1 MHLIFT
7 KCSGLSF
14 YKLKSIIRQESLLN
28 YRKLIMRTIV
38 FSFLLTASSLLQAS
52 ELSGQNL
59 RNIRVNSSFNNTTL
73 KDAFHKIEESTNI
86 RFTYKSKEIAP
97 FKNVN
102 YNPKGESLDI
112 VLNEL
117 LANTD
122 LVYEQVN
129 DAIVVKKQANA
140 ISSNILETQT
150 QQKIVSGK
158 VTDGNGEALTG
169 VSVRLKGSSSG
180 TSTDVNGNYTLNL
193 SASTGVLEFSYI
205 GFETQNVTLSTGN
218 TYNVTLSA
226 STESLSD
233 VVVTA
238 LGITREKRT
247 LVYSSAEVKG
257 SDFTEAR
264 ENNIATALTGK
275 IAGVDA
281 TQVASGPGGSS
292 RVVIRGNGSLNANQ
306 QPLYV
311 VNGMP
316 IDNTNRGAKTN
327 AGGFNMDRGDGIS
340 SINPDDIE
348 SITVLKSGAA
358 AALYGSQAA
367 NGVILITTKK
377 GKAQAGI
384 GIEFNSNLSIGT
396 PTSFPNYQYEFGSG
410 VNGVKP
416 TTQAAALSAGRLSFG
431 ARIDGSQVI
440 QFDGV
445 ARPYSAVNV
454 KDNIKN
460 FYRPSNDLTNSLAFT
475 GGSDKINFRL
485 SVSDLRSEAQTPNS
499 SFKRKTG
506 NLSVQS
512 KLGPN
517 DLVVLESTIQYNI
530 ENGHNRATNGYAEIN
545 PSWATYLLGNT
556 VDIRS
561 LAPGFDAN
569 GNEIQWNPVPAAPN
583 PWFIVNKMGNKDDR
597 ERFIGMGSAT
607 VNLRENLFVKGT
619 IARDFQ
625 NFHDMNFTPIGTAFT
640 PKGYLNTSQNQITKT
655 NYQALL
661 NYNTDIT
668 TDFGVNAMFG
678 VNKEQNLVNAS
689 ALGGRDFIIPN
700 FISYTNLANLDL
712 ANVNSPLKRT
722 TEWGTNSIFG
732 SADFNYRGFAN
743 LSVTGRKDWFSTLNP
758 GSNSIFYPSV
768 GGSLIMSD
776 IISLPQNI
784 SFLKLRGNW
793 AQVGGS
799 TIDPGAVL
807 RTYAIR
813 TGGFK
818 GTPVQDA
825 PNDLLDP
832 TIKPLTVTTTEG
844 GFEMQ
849 FYNNRLG
856 IDATYYNRVTTNDML
871 APSISQTSGFTSG
884 NINAGKITNK
894 GIEILLT
901 GNPIRKDNFRWDVTY
916 NFAYNQSKIIELA
929 PGLDVIEVGT
939 SISSA
944 VRIINAVG
952 LPYGT
957 VRGWKLEKAADGTQ
971 VYNKTSGYESR
982 IEGDLGVAN
991 PPYTM
996 GLTNSFSYKNFSL
1009 NVLVDAKFGA
1019 VAFNN
1024 LWTYAMRFGLTKN
1037 TLPGRETGL
1046 TVKGVDQSGQP
1057 FEKFWPVDQI
1067 QTYYNNLG
1075 VNYSELQTFNTD
1087 FVKLRSL
1094 VLNYNLPIAKWG
1106 VKGIK
1111 GASVGVV
1118 GRNLLILYRDKAVK
1132 DAGLDPEMQQTVG
1145 NATGTAGPG
1154 EPRTRNIGFNLNVKF

>member
-7 KCSGLSF
+7 KRSGLSF

-38 FSFLLTASSLLQAS
+38 FSFLLTVSGLLHAN

-59 RNIRVNSSFNNTTL
+59 RNIPVNFSFNNTSL
-73 KDAFHKIEESTNI
+73 KDAFHKIEERTNI
-86 RFTYKSKEIAP
+86 RFTYKSKEVAP

-102 YNPKGESLDI
+102 YSPKGESLDI

-117 LANTD
+117 LGSTN

-129 DAIVVKKQANA
+129 DVIVVKKQANA
-140 ISSNILETQT
+140 ISSNILETKA
-150 QQKIVSGK
+150 QQKVVSGK
-158 VTDGNGEALTG
+158 VTDEDGEALTG

-180 TSTDVNGNYTLNL
+180 TSTDINGNYTLNL
-193 SASTGVLEFSYI
+193 STSTGVLEFSYI
-205 GFETQNVTLSTGN
+205 GFETQNVTLSSGN
-218 TYNVTLSA
+218 TYNVTLLA

-238 LGITREKRT
+238 LGITREKRS

-264 ENNIATALTGK
+264 ENNIANALTGK
-275 IAGVDA
+275 VAGVNA

-311 VNGMP
+311 INGLP
-316 IDNTNRGAKTN
+316 IDNSNRGAATN
-327 AGGFNMDRGDGIS
+327 TTGFNADRGDGIS

-377 GKAQAGI
+377 GRAQDGI

-396 PTSFPNYQYEFGSG
+396 PSSYPNFQYEYGSG
-410 VNGVKP
+410 NDGVKP
-416 TTQAAALSAGRLSFG
+416 ATQAAALSAGRLSYG
-431 ARIDGSQVI
+431 AKIDGSPVV

-445 ARPYSAVNV
+445 IRPYSAVNV
-454 KDNIKN
+454 KDNINN
-460 FYRPSNDLTNSLAFT
+460 FYRPSSDLTNSLAFT
-475 GGSDKINFRL
+475 GGSEKFNFRL

-512 KLGPN
+512 NLGPN
-517 DLVVLESTIQYNI
+517 NLIVLESTIQYNV
-530 ENGHNRATNGYAEIN
+530 ENGRNRTTVGYAEIN

-561 LAPGFDAN
+561 LKPGYDED

-583 PWFIVNKMGNKDDR
+583 PWFITNKMGNKDDR
-597 ERFIGMGSAT
+597 ERFIGMASAT
-607 VNLRENLFVKGT
+607 INLRENLFIKGSL
-619 IARDFQ
+619 ARDFQ
-625 NFHDMNFTPIGTAFT
+625 NIDEMNFTPIGTAFT
-640 PKGYLNTSQNQITKT
+640 PKGYLNTGHEQITKT
-655 NYQALL
+655 NYQAIM

-668 TDFGVNAMFG
+668 TDFGINAMIG
-678 VNKEQNLVNAS
+678 VNKEQNLTKVS
-689 ALGGRDFIIPN
+689 AVGGRDFIIPN
-700 FISYTNLANLDL
+700 FISYTNLATLN
-712 ANVNSPLKRT
+712 NPSK
-722 TEWGTNSIFG
+722 EEIQWGTNSAFG

-743 LSVTGRKDWFSTLNP
+743 LSITGRKDWFSTLNP

-776 IISLPQNI
+776 IISMPQNI
-784 SFLKLRGNW
+784 SFLKLRANW

-799 TIDPGAVL
+799 TVDPGAVL
-807 RTYAIR
+807 RTYTIR
-813 TGGFK
+813 TGGFN
-818 GTPVQDA
+818 GIPVQDA
-825 PNDLLDP
+825 PNSLLDP
-832 TIKPLTVTTTEG
+832 TIKPLTVTTSEG

-856 IDATYYNRVTTNDML
+856 IDATYYSRVTTNDML
-871 APSISQTSGFTSG
+871 APLISETSGFTSG

-894 GIEILLT
+894 GIELLLT
-901 GNPIRKDNFRWDVTY
+901 GNPIRTDNFRWDVSY
-916 NFAYNQSKIIELA
+916 NLAYNQSKIVELA
-929 PGLDVIEVGT
+929 PGLDNVVVGT
-939 SISSA
+939 GISSG

-957 VRGWKLEKAADGTQ
+957 VRGWKMQKNADGVQ
-971 VYNKTSGYESR
+971 VYNKTSGYENR
-982 IEGDLGVAN
+982 VEGDLGVAN

-996 GLTNSFSYKNFSL
+996 GLSNDFRYKNFSL

-1024 LWTYAMRFGLTKN
+1024 MWVYAMRFGLTKN
-1037 TLPGRETGL
+1037 TLPGRDTGL
-1046 TVKGVDQSGQP
+1046 TVKGVDQDGQP
-1057 FEKFWPVDQI
+1057 FEKFWPVDQLD
-1067 QTYYNNLG
+1067 TYYNNRG

-1094 VLNYNLPIAKWG
+1094 VLNYNLPVAKWG
-1106 VKGIK
+1106 LKNIK
-1111 GASVGVV
+1111 GLSVGLVA
-1118 GRNLLILYRDKAVK
+1118 RNLLILYQDKEVK
-1132 DAGLDPEMQQTVG
+1132 AAGLDPEMQQTVG
-1145 NATGTAGPG
+1145 NATGTAGAG
-1154 EPRTRNIGFNLNVKF
+1154 EPRTRNVGFNLSVKF